1 MSPVP
6 PRTRRQRHRPPSHAT
21 RSRRV
26 ADVNRFRLLALL
38 TAITVTALVWAAST
52 DRSTAEPNPN
62 TSAPAQSSTSAART
76 QPAPAPPSTAPGST
90 TAPFVPL
97 TADLGEGNAGDSVR
111 RLQDRLRAL
120 QFDPGPSD
128 GAFGPATKRAVWAFE
143 KLVIG
148 TPPGDVTG
156 VVTPALWETM
166 NQPLTVQAR
175 RPSATDTHLEIYLP
189 QQVAVLFVAGSIR
202 LITHISSGSGESWCD
217 EVTIDNDDGSQT
229 TKGICGK
236 SITPGGVYHF
246 QTKAQGWKN
255 AALGRLYNPVY
266 FNYGIAVHGA
276 GNVPDRP
283 ASHGCVR
290 IPLHIAEYFPTLVH
304 LGDAV
309 YVFDGVKEPE
319 EYGAQLPVFDYP
331 DPNYTTT
338 TSSTT
343 VVPTTTQPSVTTTGV
358 PQPTIVSTAPPR
370 ASTSTPPT
378 TIP

>member
-1 MSPVP
+1 MPSVP
-6 PRTRRQRHRPPSHAT
+6 RPTPRKRRQPPSYAT
-21 RSRRV
+21 PLRPV
-26 ADVNRFRLLALL
+26 GDVNRFRLLALL

-62 TSAPAQSSTSAART
+62 TSAPPKNSTPIART
-76 QPAPAPPSTAPGST
+76 QPALPPPSTAPGST
-90 TAPFVPL
+90 TPPFMPL

-128 GAFGPATKRAVWAFE
+128 GAFGPSTKRAVWAFE
-143 KLVIG
+143 KLVIA
-148 TPPGDVTG
+148 TPPGEVTG

-202 LITHISSGSGESWCD
+202 LITHISSGSGENWCD
-217 EVTIDNDDGSQT
+217 EVTIDNDDGGQT
-229 TKGICGK
+229 TKGICGT

-246 QTKAQGWKN
+246 RTKAQGWKN
-255 AALGRLYNPVY
+255 AALGHLYNPVY

-319 EYGAQLPVFDYP
+319 AYGAQLPVFDYP
-331 DPNYTTT
+331 DPNYTT

-343 VVPTTTQPSVTTTGV
+343 VVPTTTQPSVTTTAPQTTTV
-358 PQPTIVSTAPPR
+358 PTAPPT